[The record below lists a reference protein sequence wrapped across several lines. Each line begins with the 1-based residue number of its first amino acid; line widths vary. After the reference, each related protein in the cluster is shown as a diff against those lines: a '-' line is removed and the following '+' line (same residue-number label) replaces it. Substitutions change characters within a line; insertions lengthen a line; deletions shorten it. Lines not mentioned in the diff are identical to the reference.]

1 MDTLDDENTSSV
13 ESEVSD
19 NDDVFEHA
27 QYDREEDLLLR
38 RGMMKQ
44 NLPSKN
50 TWSFHS
56 FPLCFRNV
64 VVLKRICTPPTLKRI
79 STF

>member
-27 QYDREEDLLLR
+27 QYDREEDSLLR

-50 TWSFHS
+50 AWSFHS
-56 FPLCFRNV
+56 FSLRSSKFV
-64 VVLKRICTPPTLKRI
+64 GSLKTTVAI
-79 STF
+79 